1 VSLVQVQRSTLS
13 TSEDLAKLEVLRL
26 VRDLARKQGSG
37 ALMQLASRMSS
48 AMHSQ
53 DPFGKIKGLISDM
66 IAKLEEEA
74 GADASKKAY
83 CDKELSETNTKKSDK
98 TNEIK
103 KLTTRIDRMS
113 AQSARLKEEI
123 ASLQGGLAK
132 LAKSQAEMDK
142 LRREENTAFTE
153 SKAKLGKALT
163 GIKLALKILNEYYAQ
178 EGKAHTAG
186 EGAGSGIIGLL
197 EVCEADFSKNL
208 AQITSDEELAVSEYE
223 QVTKDNEI
231 EKTTKSQDVKYKVK
245 ESKSLDKFSGELSAD
260 RTGVQAELDAVLEYL
275 SKIESECIAKA
286 ETYATRKA
294 RHEAEIAGL
303 KEALNILE
311 SETSL
316 VQKRTLRHAFLSG
329 RVRK

>member
-1 VSLVQVQRSTLS
+1 V
-13 TSEDLAKLEVLRL
+13 RL

-37 ALMQLASRMSS
+37 ALMQLVSRMSS
-48 AMHSQ
+48 AMHSN

-74 GADASKKAY
+74 GADATKKAY
-83 CDKELSETNTKKSDK
+83 CDKELSETNTKKSEK

-103 KLTTRIDRMS
+103 KLTTRTDRMS

-123 ASLQGGLAK
+123 ASLQNGLAK

-142 LRREENTAFTE
+142 LRREENAAFEE
-153 SKAKLGKALT
+153 SKAKLNKALT
-163 GIKLALKILNEYYAQ
+163 GIKLALQILNEYYAK
-178 EGKAHTAG
+178 EGKAHTAA

-223 QVTKDNEI
+223 QVSKDNEI
-231 EKTTKSQDVKYKVK
+231 EKTTKVQDVKYKAK
-245 ESKSLDKFSGELSAD
+245 ESKYLDKFSSELSAD

-311 SETSL
+311 SETAL
-316 VQKRTLRHAFLSG
+316 VQKRARRHVFLG
-329 RVRK
+329 RRAGM